1 MADKPFTR
9 QKSGLITAPSGLSNN
24 ITGTPPKPGLRGK
37 PDGSGSGQIP
47 TANPAPASGV
57 FQKFVKSNGD

>member
-9 QKSGLITAPSGLSNN
+9 QKSGLITSPSGLSNN

-37 PDGSGSGQIP
+37 PDASGSGQIP
-47 TANPAPASGV
+47 QENSAGSSGV
-57 FQKFVKSNGD
+57 FDKFVKSNGS